1 MKEKICCFCGHRD
14 CDSSLREKIKEA
26 ITDLIENQGI
36 TTFYSGGMGNFDKLC
51 ESVVRELKQ
60 KHKDIR
66 LCLIMPYMTKRLN
79 TDREYYNAMYD
90 EIIIPDLGDVHY
102 KRAIT
107 ERNKWMV
114 NCSDVVLCYVT
125 RSSGGAYRMR
135 EYAEAASSP
144 IDATQEITKYP
155 VQKILDII

>member
-1 MKEKICCFCGHRD
+1 M
-14 CDSSLREKIKEA
+14 REKIKEA

-36 TTFYSGGMGNFDKLC
+36 TTFYSGGMGNFDMLC
-51 ESVVRELKQ
+51 ENVARELKR
-60 KHKDIR
+60 KYPIK

>member
-1 MKEKICCFCGHRD
+1 MKEKICSFCGHRD
-14 CDSSLREKIKEA
+14 CDSLVRGQIKEA
-26 ITDLIENQGI
+26 ITDLIKNQCI

-60 KHKDIR
+60 KYKNLR
-66 LCLIMPYMTKRLN
+66 LCLVAPYMTKKLN
-79 TDREYYNAMYD
+79 TDKEYYNAMYD
-90 EIIIPDLGDVHY
+90 EIIIPDLGDIHY

-114 NCSDVVLCYVT
+114 DCSNVLLCYVT
-125 RSSGGAYRMR
+125 RNSGGAYRMQK
-135 EYAEAASSP
+135 YAKNENK
-144 IDATQEITKYP
+144 ITEFP